1 MAIWKRAGGVL
12 CGAVAAAAVVGLSI
26 APAMA
31 MPAASLKAKVTGG
44 GSITAT
50 AGSTTLTDGAVKV
63 TCTSSKATGAIKNG
77 THSGAAPLKVG
88 TTTKLSFSH
97 CSNALTGAVTN
108 KPSGYPYSISV
119 ASKTNKSGDTA
130 GVIGPV
136 NVAVT
141 TTGCSFTV
149 TGSAPGYYNN
159 SKHLL
164 VVTPKLPKGLSVPRS
179 VRLTIG
185 NVSGCAGVVSDGQ
198 HPTFSTTYKVSK
210 HVKITV
216 T

>member
-1 MAIWKRAGGVL
+1 MAIRKRAVSAL

-31 MPAASLKAKVTGG
+31 MPAASLRAKVTGG

-50 AGSTTLTDGAVKV
+50 AGTTTLTDGAVKV
-63 TCTSSKATGAIKNG
+63 TCDSSKATGSIKNG

-97 CSNALTGAVTN
+97 CSNALTGAVNN

-119 ASKTNKSGDTA
+119 DSKTNKSGDTA
-130 GVIGPV
+130 GIIGPV
-136 NVAVT
+136 TVAVT
-141 TTGCSFTV
+141 TTGCSFKV

-159 SKHLL
+159 AKHLL
-164 VVTPKLPKGLSVPRS
+164 VVTPKLPKGLKASKS
-179 VRLTIG
+179 AKLTIG
-185 NVSGCAGVVSDGQ
+185 SVSGCAGVVANGQ

-216 T
+216 S